1 MKKIIMFILLLVP
14 SLIYAQSID
23 NYYLNITIEENG
35 DTIIENIIDSKE
47 PLDYLESNLPL
58 SDTLSLSTVGG
69 IKKNKTYDF
78 TSLGVKEFLKT
89 NKATTEDTDL
99 YLLIPGSKDTTLRI
113 YNSPDQAY
121 YFKYLLK
128 DKVYSYDDLAL
139 LDLDILK
146 TNYEIKNLHMIIN
159 IPKKDKV
166 YVITS
171 KDKKNFKSDKISL
184 EYHHLKE
191 DLSLKVIFNKDL
203 VSLSSNNIPG
213 NILDILKISN
223 FTWHNFFQVL
233 SILVSLLSLIFLG
246 LLNYLKIKI
255 FKEEDSKISNE
266 FKSTINI
273 LLVIIIFS
281 SFLIRS
287 KIFYT
292 LIFLGNIIIY
302 SKTYQENKK
311 KKNSYLLSSY
321 LFLNIITY
329 LNILG
334 MESIFSNLV
343 FLLSSLSLWIFKNTK
358 KEELPAL
365 DFDAT
370 LSK

>member
-1 MKKIIMFILLLVP
+1 MKKFIMFIFILWP
-14 SLIYAQSID
+14 SLIGAQSID
-23 NYYLNITIEENG
+23 NYYLNITIQASG
-35 DTIIENIIDSKE
+35 DTLVENIIDSKE
-47 PLDYLESNLPL
+47 TLDYLETNLPL
-58 SDTLSLSTVGG
+58 KDNLTLETVGS

-89 NKATTEDTDL
+89 NKATTNDTNL
-99 YLLIPGSKDTTLRI
+99 YLLIPRSNDTTLRI
-113 YNSPDQAY
+113 YNSANQAY

-128 DKVYSYDDLAL
+128 DKVLLYDDKAL
-139 LDLDILK
+139 LELNIPK
-146 TNYEIKNLHMIIN
+146 TNYEIKNFHITIN

-166 YVITS
+166 LVITS

-191 DLSLKVIFNKDL
+191 DISLKAIFNKDL
-203 VSLSSNNIPG
+203 VSLSSNNIQG
-213 NILDILKISN
+213 NILDTLKISN
-223 FTWHNFFQVL
+223 LTYDIFFSIL
-233 SILVSLLSLIFLG
+233 SIFVSLLSLIFLG
-246 LLNYLKIKI
+246 ILNYLKIKI
-255 FKEEDSKISNE
+255 SKEKKNNDFKRI
-266 FKSTINI
+266 INI
-273 LLVIIIFS
+273 SLVIIIFS

-287 KIFYT
+287 KILYT

-302 SKTYQENKK
+302 SKTYQK

-321 LFLNIITY
+321 FFLNIITY

-334 MESIFSNLV
+334 MESILNALV
-343 FLLSSLSLWIFKNTK
+343 FLLSSLSLGIFKNTQR
-358 KEELPAL
+358 EELPAL

>member
-47 PLDYLESNLPL
+47 PLDYLETNLPL
-58 SDTLSLSTVGG
+58 NDTLSLETIGG

-89 NKATTEDTDL
+89 NKATTNDTNL
-99 YLLIPGSKDTTLRI
+99 YLLIPKSNDTTLRI
-113 YNSPDQAY
+113 YNSSDQAY

-128 DKVYSYDDLAL
+128 DKVLLYDDKAL
-139 LDLDILK
+139 LELNIPE
-146 TNYEIKNLHMIIN
+146 TNYEIKNFHITIN

-166 YVITS
+166 LVITS
-171 KDKKNFKSDKISL
+171 QDKKTFKSDKISL

-191 DLSLKVIFNKDL
+191 DISLKVIFNKDL
-203 VSLSSNNIPG
+203 VNLSSNNIQG
-213 NILDILKISN
+213 NILDTIKTSN
-223 FTWHNFFQVL
+223 LTYDRLFPVL
-233 SILVSLLSLIFLG
+233 SIFISLLSLIFLG
-246 LLNYLKIKI
+246 ILNYLQIKI
-255 FKEEDSKISNE
+255 SKEKKNNDIKRI
-266 FKSTINI
+266 INI
-273 LLVIIIFS
+273 SLVIIIFS

-287 KIFYT
+287 KILYT
-292 LIFLGNIIIY
+292 LLFLGNIIIY
-302 SKTYQENKK
+302 SKTYQKK
-311 KKNSYLLSSY
+311 KDSYLLSSY
-321 LFLNIITY
+321 FFLNVITY
-329 LNILG
+329 LNVLG
-334 MESIFSNLV
+334 IESILSTLI
-343 FLLSSLSLWIFKNTK
+343 FLLSSLSLGIFKNTP
-358 KEELPAL
+358 KEDLPAL